1 MLVLVALSLLQ
12 LLVTGTNVVED
23 TKTPAASDQVPYQFS
38 GGDFGLGTND
48 SVSADADTFAP
59 WSYKPACTAKISE
72 IDSELCVYTD
82 RFFSD
87 GRGISIFTTPE
98 VAKEFASLLA
108 SLKSSLK
115 PDDEPGVNQF
125 TGAWYTHPVAGKGIG
140 MLAKHDL
147 SRGDITTAYTPVL
160 LAYKEDLLPKD
171 EREKFL
177 RLAID
182 QLPIPSREAYW
193 DLATLS
199 DDDDEDSHRAQE
211 IAGANAFEIRLEEK
225 KGSKSKA
232 SAADVSGSGTA
243 HLAVIPE
250 ASRMNHDCAP
260 NAIFYINAS
269 TLAHVV
275 RATRPIRKGEEI
287 TIAYTNP
294 LAPRAVRQKY
304 LSDAFHFTC
313 TCSRCLRD
321 GRADTHTN
329 AGSDIDV
336 DAALS
341 EIASLQNTL
350 SRWSDPASDAS
361 VKHAERLVQL
371 HRDEGLEGYLDPA
384 YCYAALMY
392 SAVGSLRGAQ
402 KYLALAIEAIEL
414 RLGPGA
420 PDLPAWRAM
429 LDDPTRH
436 WSWMVRK
443 RGEASG
449 YGHGHGSR
457 VRGEL

>member
-1 MLVLVALSLLQ
+1 MLVLVALSLFQ

-23 TKTPAASDQVPYQFS
+23 TKTPAASDQLTYRFS
-38 GGDFGLGTND
+38 GDDFGLGTND

-98 VAKEFASLLA
+98 VAKEFVSLLA
-108 SLKSSLK
+108 SLKSSVQ
-115 PDDEPGVNQF
+115 PDGDASGVNHF
-125 TGAWYTHPVAGKGIG
+125 TGAWYTHPVPGKGIG
-140 MLAKHDL
+140 MLAKRDL
-147 SRGDITTAYTPVL
+147 IRGDMITAYTPVL
-160 LAYKEDLLPKD
+160 LASKEDLLPKD
-171 EREKFL
+171 QREKFL
-177 RLAID
+177 RLAIF
-182 QLPIPSREAYW
+182 QLPTPSREAYW
-193 DLATLS
+193 NLATLS
-199 DDDDEDSHRAQE
+199 DDEKDSHRAQD
-211 IAGANAFEIRLEEK
+211 IAGANAFEIRLDGK
-225 KGSKSKA
+225 QGSNPEA
-232 SAADVSGSGTA
+232 SAADMPGSGTA

-260 NAIFYINAS
+260 NAVFYINAS

-313 TCSRCLRD
+313 TCSRCVRD
-321 GRADTHTN
+321 GRTDTHTN
-329 AGSDIDV
+329 AGSDTDV

-350 SRWSDPASDAS
+350 SRWSDPTSDAS

-402 KYLALAIEAIEL
+402 KYLPLAIEAIEL

-443 RGEASG
+443 RGAASG
-449 YGHGHGSR
+449 HGHGHGSR